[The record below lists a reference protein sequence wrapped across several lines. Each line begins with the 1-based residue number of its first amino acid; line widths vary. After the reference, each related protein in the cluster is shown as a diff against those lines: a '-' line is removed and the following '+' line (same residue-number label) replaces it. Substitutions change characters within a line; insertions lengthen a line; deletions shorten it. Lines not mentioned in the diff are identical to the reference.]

1 VRELIEGAALVLG
14 DDVNTDILQPSRY
27 FSLEARRRV
36 AGVLA
41 GQRERGT
48 LAGIVILAGR
58 NFGVGSSRESVA
70 RGMIEAG
77 VAAIAAASVSR
88 IFLRNAVNRG
98 LPIAAGLDRAACATI
113 ATGDRVAL
121 DLRAQREI
129 CTSRSVSAAVD
140 PLDPYLAAVLHAG
153 GLLPYL
159 ESVCDTS
166 TSP

>member
-1 VRELIEGAALVLG
+1 MEVIEGAALVLG

-98 LPIAAGLDRAACATI
+98 LPYRVFADIERARQWLMEA
-113 ATGDRVAL
+113 
-121 DLRAQREI
+121 
-129 CTSRSVSAAVD
+129 
-140 PLDPYLAAVLHAG
+140 
-153 GLLPYL
+153 
-159 ESVCDTS
+159 
-166 TSP
+166 